1 MREILVIGAT
11 GAMGTPVVR
20 HLLAGEPGRWKIRVL
35 TRNPGCEEARALAAL
50 APDRVAVLEG
60 SPANASSLALAMEGA
75 YGVFC
80 NTNFFG
86 TASVTGEVAEGVA
99 ALDAARRAGVQHFV
113 YSSLDSLVTLSGG
126 RYPVPH
132 FDAKAAVAA
141 RIDERRSD
149 EYMRRGLGD
158 PSAGTWHLEHTTVLV
173 TAPYFENV
181 KAFFR
186 PYPGKLSDGS
196 QGLVFR
202 LPFGT
207 SRWPMVALDDI
218 GWFAAHVFDHPETW
232 AGRTLPIASEALTGE
247 DLARTFTNVTGL
259 PAEYAAMPLPQ
270 FEELPIPMKHDF
282 VNMVKAINEYGLPR
296 DLPML
301 RSIHPGLLTFE
312 AWLRQSGWRG
322 EPEAFMKSARAAR

>member
-1 MREILVIGAT
+1 MREVLVIGAT

-20 HLLAGEPGRWKIRVL
+20 HLLRSEQQAWKIRVL
-35 TRNPGCEEARALAAL
+35 TRNPGCAEARALAAL

-60 SPANASSLALAMEGA
+60 SPANASSLALAMEGVH
-75 YGVFC
+75 GVFC
-80 NTNFFG
+80 NTNFFA
-86 TASVTGEVAEGVA
+86 TATVTGEVAEGLA
-99 ALDAARRAGVQHFV
+99 ALEAARRAGVQHFV
-113 YSSLDSLVTLSGG
+113 YSSLDSLGARSGG

-141 RIDERRSD
+141 RIDERRAD

-158 PSAGTWHLEHTTVLV
+158 PSAGTWHLERTTVLV

-186 PYPGKLSDGS
+186 PYPGTLSDGS

-218 GWFAAHVFDHPETW
+218 GWFAAHVLEHPEAW
-232 AGRTLPIASEALTGE
+232 AGRTLSIASDALTGE
-247 DLARTFTNVTGL
+247 ELARTFTKVTGV
-259 PAEYAAMPLPQ
+259 PSEYSALPLPL

-282 VNMVKAINEYGLPR
+282 VNMVKAINEHGLPR
-296 DLPML
+296 DLEML
-301 RSIHPGLLTFE
+301 RSIHPGLLGFE
-312 AWLRQSGWRG
+312 AWLRRSGWRG
-322 EPEAFMKSARAAR
+322 EPEEFMKSARAPR